1 MANNK
6 EKDAKRL
13 IAKLKLLFGEL
24 NNFTEFAMVVKAEE
38 TDPSIWKQLACSSQC
53 SPEENLI
60 RYALIPYGITGRIG
74 CNTILKESSFKIN
87 LFLIRNY
94 IVNNLMFALPY
105 KMQPILRVLI
115 YCCVAVAA
123 ITVSDDSCK
132 CWREYEAQM
141 VDGKMRCVGLR
152 VRHIMPCNVPQPPKC
167 VCQNATAIVTN
178 ANGTF
183 CAKNVNNTRVLEPCE
198 NKAEWEKFNTEMR
211 EYKKSARAFY

>member
-13 IAKLKLLFGEL
+13 IAKLKLLLGEL
-24 NNFTEFAMVVKAEE
+24 NDFTEFAIVVQAEGRNGPIYMGTVSMQLWSMEMVM
-38 TDPSIWKQLACSSQC
+38 
-53 SPEENLI
+53 
-60 RYALIPYGITGRIG
+60 
-74 CNTILKESSFKIN
+74 ILYKGT
-87 LFLIRNY
+87 NY